1 MTHRLCIDLKLT
13 DLEVARVQIASA
25 SWLLQ
30 VRHRVAYDYVERSC
44 SDCGLNLSSNDDCFD
59 QLKFV
64 GLLPSDSDEVWNLQA
79 LET

>member
-44 SDCGLNLSSNDDCFD
+44 SDCGLTLSSNDGYHSIRAVIPDATYKRSKQD
-59 QLKFV
+59 MPV
-64 GLLPSDSDEVWNLQA
+64 LPFR
-79 LET
+79 